1 MSQDVTVL
9 LEKWKGGDREALNA
23 LMPLVYD
30 QLRSMAQRYMSSEN
44 SGHTL
49 RTTALV
55 HEAYIK
61 LLGGEG
67 NFENRSHFF
76 AVAARAMRT
85 ILIDHARGNARQ
97 KRGGELQ
104 RVEFEHALMV
114 TPESGSRILDI
125 DDSLRRLEAVDE
137 RKARLIEL
145 IFFGGLT
152 YQEAAHVL
160 QVSEATI
167 HRDLKV
173 ARAWLYRD
181 LAKV

>member
-85 ILIDHARGNARQ
+85 RRASCIATCGRPTCSCLTRTSSRWPISAPRG
-97 KRGGELQ
+97 
-104 RVEFEHALMV
+104 
-114 TPESGSRILDI
+114 SSR
-125 DDSLRRLEAVDE
+125 LRRTG
-137 RKARLIEL
+137 R
-145 IFFGGLT
+145 G
-152 YQEAAHVL
+152 
-160 QVSEATI
+160 
-167 HRDLKV
+167 
-173 ARAWLYRD
+173 
-181 LAKV
+181 